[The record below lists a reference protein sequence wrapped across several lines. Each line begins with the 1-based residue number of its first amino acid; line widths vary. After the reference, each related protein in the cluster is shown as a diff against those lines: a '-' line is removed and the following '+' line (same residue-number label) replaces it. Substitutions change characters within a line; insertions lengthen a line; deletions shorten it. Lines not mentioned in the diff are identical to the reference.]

1 MSGETNL
8 QKLLA
13 TMEPELHDETYVF
26 ATTEDPETARTLKP
40 RLTFV
45 EAEGTTVIITE
56 EAAKSAGL
64 VGAFPCR
71 MITLKVHSALEAVG
85 FIAAIA
91 THLAK
96 AGMGVNPVSAFYH
109 DHLFVPAERAEEA
122 LELLRDLSGRRP

>member
-26 ATTEDPETARTLKP
+26 ATVNDPNITADLYP
-40 RLTFV
+40 RLTFA

-56 EAAKSAGL
+56 EAAKRAGL
-64 VGAFPCR
+64 SYAFPCR

-109 DHLFVPAERAEEA
+109 DHLYVPAERAEEA